1 VLDFSW
7 ALVGSITTKILGDLG
22 ADILKVESRTRP
34 CLSRIDVQVSA
45 SRADSFDDKP
55 WFAHLNTSKR
65 SLTLDMKTPESRA
78 VLEPLIDWADV
89 VVENFSPGTM
99 AKLGLDYPRL
109 AARNPA
115 LIMVSGS
122 VFGQSGPLAH
132 EWGVDG
138 TGAALSGRTYLTGW
152 PDRGPVIP
160 GAVPYGDVIVPYV
173 MAAATAA
180 ALERRRRSG
189 VGEHID
195 AAMYE
200 ICAQQ
205 MYTAIEAASRGER
218 PQRQGNA
225 DPAYYHQGVYPAK
238 AEDRWIA
245 LSCATVS
252 DWRAL
257 CAIASIDSDI
267 EPAERDARLAAWT
280 REQDDTT
287 LVSALQAQGIAAG
300 VVQDIE
306 DLVERDPQLAF
317 RGALVKLDH
326 PLLGPFGH
334 VRTPLSFSRSAVEP
348 CRAPGLGEHTDD
360 IARLAGLTT
369 ERIAELHAHGVFK

>member
-1 VLDFSW
+1 
-7 ALVGSITTKILGDLG
+7 
-22 ADILKVESRTRP
+22 
-34 CLSRIDVQVSA
+34 
-45 SRADSFDDKP
+45 
-55 WFAHLNTSKR
+55 
-65 SLTLDMKTPESRA
+65 
-78 VLEPLIDWADV
+78 
-89 VVENFSPGTM
+89 M
-99 AKLGLDYPRL
+99 AKLGLDYLRL

-122 VFGQSGPLAH
+122 VFGQSGPLAN
-132 EWGVDG
+132 EWGIDG

-180 ALERRRRSG
+180 ALERRRRNG

-205 MYTAIEAASRGER
+205 MYAAIEAASRGER

-225 DPAYYHQGVYPAK
+225 DPVYYHQGVYPAK
-238 AEDRWIA
+238 GEDRWIA
-245 LSCATVS
+245 LSCATAAE
-252 DWRAL
+252 WGAL
-257 CAIASIDSDI
+257 CTLASIDAQLG
-267 EPAERDARLAAWT
+267 PAERDGRIADWT
-280 REQDDTT
+280 REQHDAQ
-287 LVSALQAQGIAAG
+287 LVNALQAQGIAAG

-334 VRTPLSFSRSAVEP
+334 VRTPLSFSRSAIQP
-348 CRAPGLGEHTDD
+348 YRAPELGEHTDE
-360 IARLAGLTT
+360 IARLAGLST
-369 ERIAELHAHGVFK
+369 ERIAQLHAHGVFK